1 VAIERPRRPGS
12 RQVPSG
18 GPAQEQQVMA
28 EQDKPAGG
36 ERNAATQSPSGGTGG
51 GGNSARDKAPVPT
64 AEAPVPKRDAAGP
77 LGPTGDASGSQGVG
91 SSHEPGGMK
100 PTNERFAGHGRLDTP
115 GASSGPEATKADR
128 SDRDRS

>member
-1 VAIERPRRPGS
+1 
-12 RQVPSG
+12 
-18 GPAQEQQVMA
+18 MA

-36 ERNAATQSPSGGTGG
+36 SSAGGERSTATQSPSGGTGG
-51 GGNSARDKAPVPT
+51 GGNSARDKTPVPT

-77 LGPTGDASGSQGVG
+77 LGPTGAASGSQGVG

-115 GASSGPEATKADR
+115 GASSGPEAAKAGR
-128 SDRDRS
+128 GDRDRS